1 MAVIERAGGIS
12 PDAMH
17 EAVARVLASTAFGKS
32 KRLWRFFGYVVEKT
46 LAGES
51 DDIKEYSI
59 ALAVFDRDPSF
70 NPATDTIVR
79 VEAGRLRN
87 RLAAYYHGPGSHDP
101 VVIDLPRGGYVP
113 EFRAR
118 ERESLERA
126 APRFFRRPL
135 SYGHAGVVVL
145 VLLAGFL
152 LWRVSA
158 ISHVPHAWTLE
169 GSTLRVVDTAGRLC
183 WDKHFPLFDGNF
195 PALVV
200 DKALIS
206 DIDQDGRIE
215 VLFNLTPAGGMATG
229 GSLLCFDQSGR
240 QRWTYHYGGD
250 APRTFGS
257 RTFDPSYRGRLIRRC
272 TVGGKPR
279 LLTVANHYLWYPS
292 QVALLDPADGRPI
305 EEYWHPGSIYY
316 AVLRDVDGDG
326 KDELVFGAIDNPGDG
341 MGHPG
346 VGILKIPFSAAPRP
360 QFAPGDPFRPVTGGG
375 ELAYALLPLPDVNEA
390 MGMLPVFSNFEA
402 GDSRI
407 TVETPLPEVGGI
419 VYSLDFHL
427 KLLEYRFSDNFK
439 SLHQR
444 MFVGHLL
451 DHSLSGEESQSLG
464 KVVTFAAAPDG
475 NSPELK
481 RYWEF

>member
-1 MAVIERAGGIS
+1 MAVIERAGEVT
-12 PDAMH
+12 PDAMR
-17 EAVARVLASTAFGKS
+17 EAVARVLASGAFGHS
-32 KRLWRFFGYVVEKT
+32 KRLRRFFSYVVEKT
-46 LAGES
+46 LAGEFS
-51 DDIKEYSI
+51 DIKEYSI

-79 VEAGRLRN
+79 VEAGRLRTK
-87 RLAAYYHGPGSHDP
+87 LAAYYHGPGCHDP
-101 VVIDLPRGGYVP
+101 VVIDLPRGGYVA

-118 ERESLERA
+118 GQESPAGAVR
-126 APRFFRRPL
+126 RFFHRPA
-135 SYGHAGVVVL
+135 SYGRAGGVL
-145 VLLAGFL
+145 MVLLAGLL
-152 LWRVSA
+152 LWRLFPGPR
-158 ISHVPHAWTLE
+158 IPHAWTVE
-169 GSTLRVVDTAGRLC
+169 GSTLRVVDAAGRFC
-183 WDKHFPLFDGNF
+183 WEKHFPLFDVSF
-195 PALVV
+195 SSQVV
-200 DKALIS
+200 DKALIG

-215 VLFNLTPAGGMATG
+215 VLFNLLPGDGGAVA
-229 GSLLCFDQSGR
+229 GSLLCFDQSGH
-240 QRWTYHYGGD
+240 QRWKYQYGGD
-250 APRTFGS
+250 APRAFGG
-257 RTFDPSYRGRLIRRC
+257 RTFDPGYRGRLIRRV

-292 QVALLDPADGRPI
+292 QVALLDPVDGRLI

-316 AVLRDVDGDG
+316 AALRDVDGDG
-326 KDELVFGAIDNPGDG
+326 KDELVFGAINNPGDG

-360 QFAPGDPFRPVTGGG
+360 QFAHDDPLRPVTGGG
-375 ELAYALLPLPDVNEA
+375 ELAYALFPLPDVSKA
-390 MGMLPVFSNFEA
+390 MGMLPIFTSFEV
-402 GDSRI
+402 GDRRI
-407 TVETPLPEVGGI
+407 TVETPLPEVAGI

-481 RYWEF
+481 RFWGF